1 MRNYKISIDLS
12 DLYLDLADF
21 DLREYNK
28 PFMLKFIEAENP
40 DDACHVVL
48 DRIIHEIL
56 LENDS
61 IEARILCRKI
71 RKHMRIDKIECL

>member
-1 MRNYKISIDLS
+1 
-12 DLYLDLADF
+12 
-21 DLREYNK
+21 
-28 PFMLKFIEAENP
+28 MLKFIEAENP

-48 DRIIHEIL
+48 DRIIQEIL